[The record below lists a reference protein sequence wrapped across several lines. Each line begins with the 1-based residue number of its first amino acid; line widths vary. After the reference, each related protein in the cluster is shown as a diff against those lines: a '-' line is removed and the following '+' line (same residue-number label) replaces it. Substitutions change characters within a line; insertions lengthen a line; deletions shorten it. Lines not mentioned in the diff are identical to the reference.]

1 MITVVLSNMTFLC
14 VNFGWC
20 KGGVLFVPYFVVFGI
35 KVVFRRHCIL
45 PWANV
50 FELNELVEL
59 VTGSDFKKCCL
70 SVCVIVIVILL
81 MCCFSWCQSIMVLL
95 SPLLG
100 EANVP
105 CVFKAKVSPC
115 SLSFLKRIGFSNF
128 KLFIMG
134 PLELFLCS
142 ELRSR
147 SLYCMWKGFWGKYSY
162 HFSGIM

>member
-1 MITVVLSNMTFLC
+1 M
-14 VNFGWC
+14 
-20 KGGVLFVPYFVVFGI
+20 
-35 KVVFRRHCIL
+35 
-45 PWANV
+45 

-147 SLYCMWKGFWGKYSY
+147 SIYCM
-162 HFSGIM
+162 